1 MATRYIGVGFA
12 EFSNISWLPSEP
24 MCELIDEL
32 IQDEQIAVSIGL
44 LLKWKYTT
52 YFFPFTSLS
61 TLHKTFAIDDSFNFS
76 NYICCFPSKLCRHR
90 TCKFK
95 NLTF

>member
-24 MCELIDEL
+24 ICELIDEL

-52 YFFPFTSLS
+52 YFFRSPVYPLFKRLLLFTILS
-61 TLHKTFAIDDSFNFS
+61 IFQITFAAFHQNFADIELA
-76 NYICCFPSKLCRHR
+76 NSKI
-90 TCKFK
+90 
-95 NLTF
+95 